1 MVEMATIIEKDN
13 KNKPIGFI
21 PVDEWDT
28 EKYPI
33 SEQDRIFRNIHG
45 EIILPISEI
54 FCKDDEDLEDKKSLD
69 YFVMNAKRS
78 YNSDETRAHICRYL
92 NYFEKFYDFDKEL
105 LMYMYK
111 IKITMDYYQSYTK
124 EAFLDDVNRYI
135 IQNYNLTRKI
145 WMFVNDNYLMSLSSN
160 NNKTPNLQFENKH
173 AKILYEISLLMNIYI
188 PLAAHFMYIHGI
200 RQSADIQKFMLQLF
214 DLCNTKYKQ
223 ERNVDIYNK
232 IYETALSVVNKSK
245 NPDKPLWEKNMIR
258 GNNTTTHAKDSVYDV
273 ILQIMP
279 KYSFDRNVINFNYY
293 SNRQALRYR
302 ITDIAY
308 EFPFSKLSSSK
319 RDSDQNSEYDRYE
332 ARLNKRN
339 EALAMQNKVAANQ
352 TISKIEALY
361 GPFSQEEI
369 DHYKYKL
376 TKDGDPVINALQ
388 KQLVGYLYD
397 KDFGDPITINAINNQ
412 TDYIKLL
419 IAAKRILKNTG
430 MTILPY
436 IISSKV
442 IRTAS
447 RKIVNKRDMARIEK
461 STLYDQIV
469 QKYRNPKIEQRIWEF
484 IGIIISSQFEIIDW
498 DEENKCP
505 TQFDGIKVP
514 IIVDLLTEELLF
526 FISII

>member
-1 MVEMATIIEKDN
+1 MEMAKIIQKDAFG
-13 KNKPIGFI
+13 KPVGHI
-21 PVDEWDT
+21 PVDQWDT
-28 EKYPI
+28 ESHPI
-33 SEQDRIFRNIHG
+33 DEKDRIFRNIHG
-45 EIILPISEI
+45 EIILPIAEF
-54 FCKDDEDLEDKKSLD
+54 FCENDEEKKSLD
-69 YFVMNAKRS
+69 YFVMSVKRS

-92 NYFEKFYDFDKEL
+92 NYFEKFYDHDKEL

-111 IKITMDYYQSYTK
+111 IKITIDFMQSYSK

-135 IQNYNLTRKI
+135 IQNYSLTRKI

-188 PLAAHFMYIHGI
+188 PLAAHFMYINGI
-200 RQSADIQKFMLQLF
+200 RQSVDIQRFMLELF
-214 DLCNTKYKQ
+214 DLCNTKFKR

-245 NPDKPLWEKNMIR
+245 NPDKPLWEKNLIR
-258 GNNTTTHAKDSVYDV
+258 GRNTTIHAKDSVNDV

-293 SNRQALRYR
+293 SNRQALKYGL
-302 ITDIAY
+302 TDIAY
-308 EFPFSKLSSSK
+308 EFAFSKLSSSK
-319 RDSDQNSEYDRYE
+319 RASDQNSEYDRYE

-352 TISKIEALY
+352 TVDKIEALY
-361 GPFSQEEI
+361 GPFSQAEI
-369 DHYKYKL
+369 DHYKKKL
-376 TKDGDPVINALQ
+376 TRDGDPVINALQ
-388 KQLVGYLYD
+388 KQLVSYLYD
-397 KDFGDPITINAINNQ
+397 KEFGDPVTINSIRNQ

-419 IAAKRILKNTG
+419 IASKRILKKAG

-436 IISSKV
+436 VISSKV

-447 RKIVNKRDMARIEK
+447 RKVVNKRDQLRIEK
-461 STLYDQIV
+461 STLYEQIQ
-469 QKYRNPKIEQRIWEF
+469 QKYKNPKIEQKIWEF
-484 IGIIISSQFEIIDW
+484 IGVVISSQFEIIDW
-498 DEENKCP
+498 DEENGCP
-505 TQFDGIKVP
+505 SQYDGIKVP
-514 IIVDLLTEELLF
+514 MIVDLLTEELLF